1 MANTPNFGEDYPV
14 TIPTLTD
21 AADIAVAFKIYHNGS
36 TDGSIVNLHSVA
48 GALDL
53 KAPKESPTF
62 TGTVTVPD
70 NTIATAKIQDGA
82 ITTAKIAAETITNA
96 DIAPAANISQSKI
109 SGLSAALDLKA
120 NIDAPTFTGT
130 TTAYN
135 LTVNGT
141 LSGTASAAIRG
152 ANYGS
157 GQTKITV
164 LAGTSGPANPTE
176 GDIWIQL
183 PG

>member
-1 MANTPNFGEDYPV
+1 MANTPNFGTDYPV

-21 AADIAVAFKIYHNGS
+21 AADISIAFKMYHNGS
-36 TDGSIVNLHSVA
+36 TNGTIVFPDSVA
-48 GALDL
+48 GALQT
-53 KAPKESPTF
+53 KAPIASPTF

-82 ITTAKIAAETITNA
+82 ITSAKIANGTIVDADINIAA
-96 DIAPAANISQSKI
+96 DIAQSKI
-109 SGLSAALDLKA
+109 NGLSTSLGLKA
-120 NIDAPTFTGT
+120 DLLSPTFTGT
-130 TTAYN
+130 VTANN

-157 GQTKITV
+157 GHTKITV
-164 LAGTSGPANPTE
+164 LSGTTGPANPAE
-176 GDIWIQL
+176 GDIWIQV
-183 PG
+183 